1 MTGTS
6 NQRAYF
12 QHSVVMLYY
21 NLFMTLAPGLVV
33 MGVET
38 VNAVQNCTIFVRKRH
53 QNHLE
58 KDLRWLMD
66 KAHA

>member
-1 MTGTS
+1 
-6 NQRAYF
+6 
-12 QHSVVMLYY
+12 MLYN

-33 MGVET
+33 MAVET
-38 VNAVQNCTIFVRKRH
+38 VNAVQNCTIVVRKRH